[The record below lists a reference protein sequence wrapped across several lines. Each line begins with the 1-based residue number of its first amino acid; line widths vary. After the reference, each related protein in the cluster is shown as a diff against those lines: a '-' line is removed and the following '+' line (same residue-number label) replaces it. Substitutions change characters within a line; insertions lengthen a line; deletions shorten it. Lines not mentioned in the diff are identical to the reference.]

1 MTSRHPRAYP
11 MYGFGRQITTKW
23 PCSHANLFYLKP
35 LTMNRLVSIFV
46 LFLLSCSAIVQAQDR
61 PIALVIHGG
70 AGTILR
76 ENMTAEMEAEYRAKL
91 QEALQV
97 GYAVLDEGGTSLDAV
112 VATIKVL
119 EESPL
124 FNAGRGAVYTAAAA
138 HELDASIM
146 NGANRE
152 AGAVAGVTNLRHPIE
167 AARAVMEHSP
177 HVMMAGPGAEQF
189 AAEQNLELVNN
200 DFFDTEFRKGQ
211 LEAVQEREH
220 MLDPKNGEGMLS
232 PAEVDYKFGT
242 VGCVAL
248 DREGNLAAGT
258 STGGMTNKRYG
269 RVGDSPVIG
278 AGTFAENATCG
289 VSATGHGEF
298 FIRWTVASDIA
309 ALMRYQ
315 DLSVADAANKVVNEV
330 LVEAGGSGG
339 VIAMDRQ
346 GNVAMPHNTPGMY
359 RGYMKEGGEPQVFIY
374 GDETE

>member
-11 MYGFGRQITTKW
+11 MYGFGIQITTKW

-211 LEAVQEREH
+211 LEAVQERER

-339 VIAMDRQ
+339 VIAMDRE